1 MLAPQKLLDLRV
13 RSSVRL
19 ALRVA
24 GLGFVLG
31 AALLFTA
38 LAQAQVP
45 AHAARYR
52 LDLVRQA
59 QAQWGLQA
67 PVAALAAQVHQE
79 SGWRPGAV
87 SHAGAQGMAQ
97 FMPATARWWCAQG
110 GQAAADCLPLNPRWA
125 LRAMVGYD
133 KFLYDRTPP
142 RLARYDRLW
151 LALRGYNGGE
161 GNWQA
166 ESRNTGLAVPTRAQI
181 DAACGTA
188 RRHPVHCAEN
198 LGYPRRI
205 LVVLQP
211 LYRAWGTAWEPT
223 L

>member
-1 MLAPQKLLDLRV
+1 MQTPRRLLDLRM
-13 RSSVRL
+13 RSTVRL
-19 ALRVA
+19 ALRLA
-24 GLGFVLG
+24 GALLVLG
-31 AALLFTA
+31 AGLLFAA

-45 AHAARYR
+45 AQAARYR

-87 SHAGAQGMAQ
+87 SHVGAQGMAQ
-97 FMPATARWWCAQG
+97 FMPATARWWCARG
-110 GQAAADCLPLNPRWA
+110 GEAGADCQPLNPRWA

-161 GNWQA
+161 GHWQA
-166 ESRNTGLAVPTRAQI
+166 EGRTTGLAAPTRAQI
-181 DAACGTA
+181 DAACGAA
-188 RRHPVHCAEN
+188 RRHRTHCAEN

-205 LVVLQP
+205 LLVLQP
-211 LYRAWGTAWEPT
+211 RYRAWGAAWEPAP
-223 L
+223 

>member
-1 MLAPQKLLDLRV
+1 MPKALLQSLCRIALV
-13 RSSVRL
+13 L
-19 ALRVA
+19 ALGLLGLAVVA
-24 GLGFVLG
+24 SCT
-31 AALLFTA
+31 AAF
-38 LAQAQVP
+38 AQVP
-45 AHAARYR
+45 PHAVRYR

-97 FMPATARWWCAQG
+97 FMPATARWWCARG
-110 GQAAADCLPLNPRWA
+110 GEAAADCLPLNPRWA

-133 KFLYDRTPP
+133 KFLYDRTPA

-161 GNWQA
+161 GHWQA
-166 ESRNTGLAVPTRAQI
+166 EGRSTGLAAPTRAQI
-181 DAACGTA
+181 DAACGAA
-188 RRHPVHCAEN
+188 RRHPTHCAEN

-205 LVVLQP
+205 LLVLQP
-211 LYRAWGTAWEPT
+211 RYRTWGAVWEPT
-223 L
+223 P

>member
-1 MLAPQKLLDLRV
+1 MPKVLLQSLCRIALV
-13 RSSVRL
+13 L
-19 ALRVA
+19 ALGLLGLAAVA
-24 GLGFVLG
+24 SCT
-31 AALLFTA
+31 AAF
-38 LAQAQVP
+38 AQVP
-45 AHAARYR
+45 PQAVRYR

-87 SHAGAQGMAQ
+87 SRVGAQGMAQ
-97 FMPATARWWCAQG
+97 FMPATARWWCAKG
-110 GQAAADCLPLNPRWA
+110 GQAAADCQPLNPRWA

-133 KFLYDRTPP
+133 KFLYDRTPA

-161 GNWQA
+161 GHWQA
-166 ESRNTGLAVPTRAQI
+166 EGRTTGLAAPTRAQI
-181 DAACGTA
+181 DAACGAA
-188 RRHPVHCAEN
+188 RRHPVHCPEN

-205 LVVLQP
+205 LLVLQP
-211 LYRAWGTAWEPT
+211 RYRSWGAAWEPT
-223 L
+223 P